1 MKHAYFSLLAAALLL
16 TSCGQNTATEQP
28 AAAITPAPTA
38 AEQPAPPADSV
49 AAPADATATEP
60 KLEAA
65 APTQTITA
73 SFDFK
78 PAKDADN
85 PGAKRSNAHLLL
97 SGKKPQ
103 DIDLGRFNGKPDVVN
118 AEKAKLANFPADM
131 LMGFRAYDANSG
143 VSSDLAVLNVGGHHL
158 RILQRRVN
166 EEAAAPGQFE
176 TAREIPIP
184 AGTAV
189 TVKK

>member
-1 MKHAYFSLLAAALLL
+1 MKHAYLSLLAAALFLS
-16 TSCGQNTATEQP
+16 SCGQNTATEQP
-28 AAAITPAPTA
+28 AAAITPAPAA
-38 AEQPAPPADSV
+38 AEQPAAPADSA

-73 SFDFK
+73 AFAFK
-78 PAKDADN
+78 PIKDADN
-85 PGAKRSNAHLLL
+85 PSAKRSNAHLLL

-103 DIDLGRFNGKPDVVN
+103 DIDLGRFNGNPDVVN

-143 VSSDLAVLNVGGHHL
+143 VSSDLAVLNVGSHHL
-158 RILQRRVN
+158 RIVQRRVN

>member
-1 MKHAYFSLLAAALLL
+1 MKYAYLTLAAALLL

-38 AEQPAPPADSV
+38 PAQPAVPADSA

-73 SFDFK
+73 AFDFK
-78 PAKDADN
+78 PIKDADN
-85 PGAKRSNAHLLL
+85 PSAKRSTAHLVL

-131 LMGFRAYDANSG
+131 LMGFRAYDATSG
-143 VSSDLAVLNVGGHHL
+143 VSSDLAVLNVGGRHL
-158 RILQRRVN
+158 RIVQRRVN

>member
-1 MKHAYFSLLAAALLL
+1 MKHAYLPLLAALLL

-28 AAAITPAPTA
+28 AVAVTPAPTV
-38 AEQPAPPADSV
+38 AEQPAAPSDSA

-78 PAKDADN
+78 PIKDADN
-85 PGAKRSNAHLLL
+85 PDAKRSNAHLLL

-103 DIDLGRFNGKPDVVN
+103 DIDLGRFTGKPDVVN

-131 LMGFRAYDANSG
+131 LMGFRAYDPNSG
-143 VSSDLAVLNVGGHHL
+143 VSSDLAVLNVDGHHL
-158 RILQRRVN
+158 RIVQRRVN
-166 EEAAAPGQFE
+166 EEAATPGQFE

-189 TVKK
+189 AVKK